1 MQWFRRNRLRRVAGG
16 GTMITDRKGRSGQM
30 SAGTMAARLKEPK
43 GLLIGGIAAGLA
55 GVMADLLSPLYATSF
70 HKGFGLSNTQA
81 GFLVTAALGTMG
93 VVELTLAHSIGHRN
107 LKRIATYGILI
118 ASAALIY
125 ISDVSDGTADNDGF
139 WSLLVGMIA
148 LGLGCGLSFVAGN
161 AALSFATNS
170 QRAFGLLTTWYMIF
184 VFVMMSTN
192 PYLRQIYPIV
202 LPYAAMVAV
211 QVVCLVLIWWK
222 MPDTRVIAEQRTAA
236 ARAVQQRDPGIGAEL
251 NRDAPPLNLFGPLPL
266 LLGLAVTLS
275 QFAVAGLWTFAQEL
289 GTTAGLSAEATASF
303 LGFSQLV
310 GLLGTMAPWLLG
322 RWVGRGALGAAGLL
336 LAGIGIMV
344 VPLVHSP
351 AAYIGGNLAIN
362 LGYWVTLPLS
372 LSVAA
377 DLDRNSGRLVA
388 LMLGMSSIGLA
399 LGPSLAGPLL
409 GGADTTL
416 GGWVFG
422 LIGLAAA
429 PLIVAPAV
437 AADRAARARRDEE
450 AAESAAGL
458 L

>member
-1 MQWFRRNRLRRVAGG
+1 MEGVQKPML
-16 GTMITDRKGRSGQM
+16 
-30 SAGTMAARLKEPK
+30 SAGTAVARMKEPG

-70 HKGFGLSNTQA
+70 HEGFGLSNTQA

-93 VVELTLAHSIGHRN
+93 VVELGLAHSIGHRD
-107 LKRIATYGILI
+107 LKRIATYGIVI
-118 ASAALIY
+118 ASVALLY
-125 ISDVSDGTADNDGF
+125 ISNVSDNGF
-139 WSLLVGMIA
+139 WSLLVGMIG
-148 LGLGCGLSFVAGN
+148 LGIGCGLAFVAGN
-161 AALSFATNS
+161 AALSFADNS
-170 QRAFGLLTTWYMIF
+170 ERAFGILTTWYMLF

-211 QVVCLVLIWWK
+211 QVVCLALIWWK
-222 MPDTRVIAEQRTAA
+222 MPDTRVIAEQRAA
-236 ARAVQQRDPGIGAEL
+236 ATRAAQQLDPGLGVEL
-251 NRDAPPLNLFGPLPL
+251 ERDAPRLNLFGPLPIL
-266 LLGLAVTLS
+266 LALAVTLS

-322 RWVGRGALGAAGLL
+322 RWLGRGALGAAGLL
-336 LAGIGIMV
+336 VAGIGILV
-344 VPLVHSP
+344 VPLVHTP
-351 AAYIGGNLAIN
+351 TAYIAGNLAIN

-388 LMLGMSSIGLA
+388 FILGMSSIGLA

-409 GGADTTL
+409 GGTDTTL

-422 LIGLAAA
+422 LIGLSAV
-429 PLIVAPAV
+429 PLIIAPAM
-437 AADRAARARRDEE
+437 AADRAVRAHRDEQV
-450 AAESAAGL
+450 AELDAGYL
-458 L
+458 